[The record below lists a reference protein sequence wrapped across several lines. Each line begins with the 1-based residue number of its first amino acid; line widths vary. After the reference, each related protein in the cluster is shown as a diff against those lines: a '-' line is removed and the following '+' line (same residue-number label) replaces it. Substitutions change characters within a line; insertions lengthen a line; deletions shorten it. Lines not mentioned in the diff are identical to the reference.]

1 MREKGLNSIKII
13 NVFILVKPQMR
24 YLYTMFALVDCNN
37 FYASCERVFNPALR
51 QKPIAILSNN
61 DGCVIARSDEAKVLG
76 LPMGA
81 PVFKYKEFIKANN
94 IQLFSSNY
102 ALYGD
107 MSSRVMRIL
116 EQFSPDVEVYSIDEA
131 FLQLNGFDSYNLH
144 EYGTEMRQRILKW
157 TGIPTCVGVAPT
169 KALSKVANKIARKFP
184 KETGGVYVIDSEEK
198 RIKALK
204 WTQLKDVWGI
214 GPALHKRLSVKQ
226 CKTAYDFV
234 QLPDMWVRKT
244 FSITEW
250 KLKKDLEGISKIGPE
265 TLKNK
270 RAIATTRSFE
280 HTIKDLE
287 DIKERISTFA
297 CSGAEKLRK
306 QGSSCHMMF
315 IFLRSDYHKKN
326 LEQHRASIVVNI
338 PFPTNSSLTLST
350 NAIKAV
356 ATIYKKGIQ
365 YKKAG
370 VILTGIVPTDNH
382 QLQLFNH
389 EHPKHLPLMR
399 TIDFINKKYHEP
411 KLKLGNQ
418 DLKRTWKM
426 RQEYLSPNYTT
437 NLNDIITVQC
447 L

>member
-1 MREKGLNSIKII
+1 MTEKRPNRVKII
-13 NVFILVKPQMR
+13 NIFILVRRQIR
-24 YLYTMFALVDCNN
+24 YLYAMFALVDCNN

-61 DGCVIARSDEAKVLG
+61 DGCVIARSDEAKALG

-81 PVFKYKEFIKANN
+81 PAFKYKEFFKANN

-144 EYGTEMRQRILKW
+144 EYGTEMRERILKW

-214 GPALHKRLSVKQ
+214 GPALHKRLSAKQ

-265 TLKNK
+265 TIKNK

-280 HTIKDLE
+280 STIKDLE

-306 QGSSCHMMF
+306 QGSSCHMML

-326 LEQHRASIVVNI
+326 SEQHRASVVVNI

-350 NAIKAV
+350 NAVKAV
-356 ATIYKKGIQ
+356 ASIYKKGIQ

-399 TIDFINKKYHEP
+399 TIDFINKKYHAP

-418 DLKRTWKM
+418 DLNRTWKM
-426 RQEYLSPNYTT
+426 RQEYLSPHYTT
-437 NLNDIITVQC
+437 NLKDIITVQC
-447 L
+447 P

>member
-214 GPALHKRLSVKQ
+214 GPALHKRLSAKQ

-326 LEQHRASIVVNI
+326 LEQHLASIVVNI

-389 EHPKHLPLMR
+389 GHPQHLPLMR

>member
-13 NVFILVKPQMR
+13 NVFILVKLQMR

-131 FLQLNGFDSYNLH
+131 FLQLNGLDSYNLH

-214 GPALHKRLSVKQ
+214 GPALHKRLSAKQ